1 MYHFGKTLGYWQYK
15 WLKILNLLHLLSV
28 SISSMGNRG
37 NGGNHGGGISSMRD
51 MSGLNSLTGSLGDL
65 VVYIG
70 TGNLG
75 DSVAVLN
82 LDGDKL
88 DLGVVNTVLSGNF
101 TASMLDCGSDRVS
114 NSVGSNWSNSNRG
127 SKRSSKRSSN
137 GMGSIRSGKV
147 LRISLGFS
155 FSLSLTLG
163 NGVVTKRLVADGV
176 NDFLANLLV
185 LNLLG
190 LNSLSGANILG
201 RWDTCLCH
209 KNLNLS
215 LAVGSRNA
223 VVWGSSNELGI
234 SLSFRSW
241 SSAGKGKKTRN
252 SKYLHH
258 VEIVRYFPRW
268 LVELK

>member
-1 MYHFGKTLGYWQYK
+1 MNHFGKTFGYWQYK

-28 SISSMGNRG
+28 SISSMGNWGNNRG
-37 NGGNHGGGISSMRD
+37 SISSMRHV
-51 MSGLNSLTGSLGDL
+51 SGLNSLTGSLRDL
-65 VVYIG
+65 VVDIS

-75 DSVAVLN
+75 DGVAVLDLN
-82 LDGDKL
+82 RDKL
-88 DLGVVNTVLSGNF
+88 DLGVVNTVLGGNF
-101 TASMLDCGSDRVS
+101 TASMLDSGSDGVS

-127 SKRSSKRSSN
+127 GKRSSN
-137 GMGSIRSGKV
+137 GMGSIRMSGKE
-147 LRISLGFS
+147 LRISLGL
-155 FSLSLTLG
+155 SLSLTLG
-163 NGVVTKRLVADGV
+163 NGVVSQRLVTDGV

-190 LNSLSGANILG
+190 LNSLSGAHILS
-201 RWDTCLCH
+201 RWDTCLGH

-234 SLSFRSW
+234 SLSFRCRCC
-241 SSAGKGKKTRN
+241 AGKGKKTRN